1 MWKARALRRGSV
13 LKVWLTPNNAIV
25 PTGPADADG
34 GLVLPMAYHS
44 VRTHEGTSPEASS
57 QVLRRAVH
65 AYARDPSQRNAVL
78 VEAAIEALRR
88 QKASSGSRQTVDGGR
103 EHGGWVRL
111 SRLAVIQINRQ

>member
-1 MWKARALRRGSV
+1 VEGPRITQRDHGEGLSAARCPLGGSA
-13 LKVWLTPNNAIV
+13 LKVWLTPNGAIN

-34 GLVLPMAYHS
+34 GFVLPMVYHS

-57 QVLRRAVH
+57 QALRRAVH

-88 QKASSGSRQTVDGGR
+88 QKASSES
-103 EHGGWVRL
+103 
-111 SRLAVIQINRQ
+111 